1 MTTET
6 FWMAGG
12 LFELSYNIS
21 SSTTTPHEIES
32 YAKTTGDGT
41 PSSRADGGQGPQ
53 IHP

>member
-41 PSSRADGGQGPQ
+41 QAVSYTHLRA
-53 IHP
+53 HET